1 MTLSKNES
9 DSVAPL
15 LKQVEELR
23 EDYASKTVI
32 QSYVHHGNKG
42 FFLVSTIDRSSSAA
56 LCPGRYN
63 ETMVW
68 EFDFKTK
75 ERGSILHQD
84 GDALGSL
91 KQHFA
96 ICEQLFNNGCIK
108 DDNET

>member
-1 MTLSKNES
+1 MKNES
-9 DSVAPL
+9 DAVAPL
-15 LKQVEELR
+15 MKQVEELR

-32 QSYVHHGNKG
+32 QFYVHHGNKG
-42 FFLVSTIDRSSSAA
+42 FFVSTIDRSSSAA

-84 GDALGSL
+84 GAALGNL
-91 KQHFA
+91 KKHFA

-108 DDNET
+108 DDNEE